1 MEIPDRNAFQPPVSG
16 GAESSSSSAPKAL
29 QMTNVSQE
37 IGEGDTLDGTD
48 GEVQKDS
55 VVESTAVRLQDPEEP
70 IEHWMARNNHLWV
83 YTPHVSDVMIK
94 LGVTNV
100 KELQEYIFV
109 EDLVEKGVN
118 KVTACKILQLVGGVQ
133 YRPMSPD
140 VAVSTNA
147 SVRME
152 QSSGSREAGRDGV
165 RTISQVREAE
175 GPGTKEMPRGSYREI
190 FDTGKYRDAWTLAQ
204 RSPLC
209 VQRLRLVGV
218 GMPPVNPPTKAYR
231 SRSNPVKRGR
241 PLLDKKQVRQ
251 VPRSRSQRRV
261 QPAEVVEKP
270 KPLEPVKPRGG
281 LSYPFSRAWAD
292 LVDDDDQMGA
302 LVSYADSSGD
312 SSEEETNSARHL
324 REIFLRERDSQRTAM
339 SGNVP
344 MAGSSSPNDG
354 QKKSVHLGEG
364 RDKASRGETRQEVTS
379 QVFSLPQP
387 SRRTEQ
393 SQKRAR
399 DGSVMVGS
407 LAVGSTDEVLPG
419 QGVAGQVN
427 VSESAQ
433 VLPGQEVAGQ
443 ETALEGAVQ
452 ISGEETDQKEGEGGS
467 NELRGDGAKTLDV
480 RPVKKDPQ
488 QLLIK
493 GLLNRIYWKVAVG
506 KLPVGQRDCQKGSNK
521 MDRNLVISMS
531 SEGASEQ
538 DLNLALE
545 DDADQSMDDGA
556 MVVMVYDPRMLI
568 QSPTTDW
575 VMRRGLTDRTIWPA
589 IATAAQRICAEM
601 VQVDELNAQLG
612 TGTLLFQR
620 RDQGHYGDLHHSFH
634 DNPCLPVVGNYPLSV
649 MGALL
654 SPGLEGEFKNTDK
667 FGTAMEALAY
677 DWSRSPGMEVH
688 VELMARVAKLV
699 APFLT
704 LGGQGSVVN
713 SEFLWQR
720 GKAQLMEFLQA
731 ATCADQLE
739 VLWKR
744 MDDDADEE
752 VDPSTTVL
760 EILGQE
766 DAVLDQGNNESLIP
780 IEDAG
785 GETIGD
791 TGRDDKAPEVSP
803 EEETSSGS
811 SRLAGTRMFLWSV
824 YSRVAS
830 NWDFSTQDRTT
841 GKIFDS
847 TKGYP
852 GEGPDNG
859 GDFSSKRNL
868 PWISEDYLD
877 EVVSKKMERSSD
889 MDRLDGFVPESEG
902 QLEKVEVENVT
913 ASRILMAL
921 WKKGYR
927 AGYRRLCRSNVSGC
941 KLGAMKHPIKR
952 VQKIGT
958 RKAFVKMF
966 NVFGL
971 SQRGSGDGGKPIMK
985 VVGPRPGFPAVL
997 QASNTDSTLGEGSSS
1012 QVRGNVHVEQNRPMD
1027 RYEAERLEKRKKGF
1041 CYWFSRGKDRCKFGE
1056 HCKFIHSEDDVVLQ
1070 SYWCKYYVAGRP
1082 CFAGKECAFS
1092 HDATGVR
1099 CIQFAQSGKCRYG
1112 DRCVFEHG
1120 DPLDEQR
1127 PRSPRTPPRDGP
1139 RRSSGAKGGEKEIS
1153 PERFDDGEEDFMVY
1167 DDDTKMVELLMEAIS
1182 FMSNGKSDL
1191 ARAEADPLFKLLKF
1205 KGDTDQLDR
1214 EWCSWTTGM
1223 LSLLELHEIVKSY
1236 EVSLAEVE
1244 EWVNDLRIWFERANV
1259 VEEKDPKRGKKR
1271 SLERESSKDIPAEK
1285 EVVETS
1291 ETEVAVEEEVK
1302 KVKKKRKTAAI
1313 EDPYTLMVPKPKK
1326 MPAIIEKGGSS
1337 SNAVVSAGEKA
1348 SKMRTKS
1355 SVVGKTKKKE
1365 KSQSPKKEEVVVVK
1379 GPEEKDRSSDV
1390 DAQASTAVDA
1400 ELGQSCQAIEDAKRE
1415 GLVSSIQRCVQ
1426 DPVLTVSDLEYVLL
1440 RLHLS
1445 IDTHRKKK

>member
-1 MEIPDRNAFQPPVSG
+1 
-16 GAESSSSSAPKAL
+16 
-29 QMTNVSQE
+29 MTNVSQE

-55 VVESTAVRLQDPEEP
+55 VAESTAVRLQGPEEP

-292 LVDDDDQMGA
+292 LVDDDDQTGA

-339 SGNVP
+339 CGNVP

-399 DGSVMVGS
+399 DGSGMVGS

-556 MVVMVYDPRMLI
+556 MVVMVYDPRTLI

-620 RDQGHYGDLHHSFH
+620 RDQGYYGDLHHSFH

-654 SPGLEGEFKNTDK
+654 SPGLEGEFRNTDK
-667 FGTAMEALAY
+667 FGTAMEAIAY

-713 SEFLWQR
+713 SEFLWRR

-739 VLWKR
+739 VLWNR

-780 IEDAG
+780 IEDTG

-791 TGRDDKAPEVSP
+791 TGRDGKAPEVSP

-859 GDFSSKRNL
+859 DDFSSKRNL

-889 MDRLDGFVPESEG
+889 MDGLDGFVPESEG
-902 QLEKVEVENVT
+902 QLEKVEVANVT

-927 AGYRRLCRSNVSGC
+927 AGYRRLCRLNVSGC
-941 KLGAMKHPIKR
+941 KVGAMKHPIKR

-958 RKAFVKMF
+958 RKAFVKIF
-966 NVFGL
+966 NVFGS
-971 SQRGSGDGGKPIMK
+971 SQRGSGAGGKPIMK

-997 QASNTDSTLGEGSSS
+997 QASNTDSALGEGSSS

-1041 CYWFSRGKDRCKFGE
+1041 CYWFSRGKDRCKLGE

-1070 SYWCKYYVAGRP
+1070 SYWCKYYVAGRH
-1082 CFAGKECAFS
+1082 CFSGKECKYS

-1099 CIQFAQSGKCRYG
+1099 CNYPVCS
-1112 DRCVFEHG
+1112 VWEV
-1120 DPLDEQR
+1120 PL
-1127 PRSPRTPPRDGP
+1127 
-1139 RRSSGAKGGEKEIS
+1139 
-1153 PERFDDGEEDFMVY
+1153 
-1167 DDDTKMVELLMEAIS
+1167 
-1182 FMSNGKSDL
+1182 
-1191 ARAEADPLFKLLKF
+1191 
-1205 KGDTDQLDR
+1205 
-1214 EWCSWTTGM
+1214 W
-1223 LSLLELHEIVKSY
+1223 
-1236 EVSLAEVE
+1236 
-1244 EWVNDLRIWFERANV
+1244 
-1259 VEEKDPKRGKKR
+1259 
-1271 SLERESSKDIPAEK
+1271 
-1285 EVVETS
+1285 
-1291 ETEVAVEEEVK
+1291 
-1302 KVKKKRKTAAI
+1302 
-1313 EDPYTLMVPKPKK
+1313 
-1326 MPAIIEKGGSS
+1326 
-1337 SNAVVSAGEKA
+1337 
-1348 SKMRTKS
+1348 
-1355 SVVGKTKKKE
+1355 
-1365 KSQSPKKEEVVVVK
+1365 
-1379 GPEEKDRSSDV
+1379 
-1390 DAQASTAVDA
+1390 
-1400 ELGQSCQAIEDAKRE
+1400 GQVC
-1415 GLVSSIQRCVQ
+1415 L
-1426 DPVLTVSDLEYVLL
+1426 
-1440 RLHLS
+1440 
-1445 IDTHRKKK
+1445 

>member
-1 MEIPDRNAFQPPVSG
+1 M
-16 GAESSSSSAPKAL
+16 
-29 QMTNVSQE
+29 
-37 IGEGDTLDGTD
+37 
-48 GEVQKDS
+48 
-55 VVESTAVRLQDPEEP
+55 
-70 IEHWMARNNHLWV
+70 
-83 YTPHVSDVMIK
+83 
-94 LGVTNV
+94 
-100 KELQEYIFV
+100 
-109 EDLVEKGVN
+109 
-118 KVTACKILQLVGGVQ
+118 
-133 YRPMSPD
+133 
-140 VAVSTNA
+140 
-147 SVRME
+147 
-152 QSSGSREAGRDGV
+152 
-165 RTISQVREAE
+165 
-175 GPGTKEMPRGSYREI
+175 
-190 FDTGKYRDAWTLAQ
+190 
-204 RSPLC
+204 
-209 VQRLRLVGV
+209 
-218 GMPPVNPPTKAYR
+218 
-231 SRSNPVKRGR
+231 
-241 PLLDKKQVRQ
+241 
-251 VPRSRSQRRV
+251 
-261 QPAEVVEKP
+261 
-270 KPLEPVKPRGG
+270 
-281 LSYPFSRAWAD
+281 
-292 LVDDDDQMGA
+292 
-302 LVSYADSSGD
+302 
-312 SSEEETNSARHL
+312 
-324 REIFLRERDSQRTAM
+324 
-339 SGNVP
+339 
-344 MAGSSSPNDG
+344 
-354 QKKSVHLGEG
+354 
-364 RDKASRGETRQEVTS
+364 
-379 QVFSLPQP
+379 
-387 SRRTEQ
+387 
-393 SQKRAR
+393 
-399 DGSVMVGS
+399 
-407 LAVGSTDEVLPG
+407 
-419 QGVAGQVN
+419 N

-480 RPVKKDPQ
+480 RPVKRDPQ

-493 GLLNRIYWKVAVG
+493 GLLSRIYWKVAVG

-556 MVVMVYDPRMLI
+556 MVVMVCDPRMLI

-667 FGTAMEALAY
+667 FRTAMEAIAY

-688 VELMARVAKLV
+688 VELTARVAKLV

-752 VDPSTTVL
+752 VDPSTMVL

-780 IEDAG
+780 I
-785 GETIGD
+785 GD
-791 TGRDDKAPEVSP
+791 TGRDGKAPEVSP

-824 YSRVAS
+824 YARVTS

-859 GDFSSKRNL
+859 DDFSSKRNL

-902 QLEKVEVENVT
+902 QLEKAEVENVT

-941 KLGAMKHPIKR
+941 KVGAMKHPIKR

-971 SQRGSGDGGKPIMK
+971 SQRGSGADGKPIMK

-1012 QVRGNVHVEQNRPMD
+1012 QVHGNVHAEQNRPMD

-1056 HCKFIHSEDDVVLQ
+1056 QCKFIRSEDDVVLH

-1127 PRSPRTPPRDGP
+1127 PRSPRTPLRDGP
-1139 RRSSGAKGGEKEIS
+1139 RRSSGSKGGEKENGSMMVRRIS
-1153 PERFDDGEEDFMVY
+1153 WFM
-1167 DDDTKMVELLMEAIS
+1167 TMI
-1182 FMSNGKSDL
+1182 
-1191 ARAEADPLFKLLKF
+1191 
-1205 KGDTDQLDR
+1205 
-1214 EWCSWTTGM
+1214 
-1223 LSLLELHEIVKSY
+1223 
-1236 EVSLAEVE
+1236 
-1244 EWVNDLRIWFERANV
+1244 
-1259 VEEKDPKRGKKR
+1259 PKWW
-1271 SLERESSKDIPAEK
+1271 
-1285 EVVETS
+1285 
-1291 ETEVAVEEEVK
+1291 
-1302 KVKKKRKTAAI
+1302 
-1313 EDPYTLMVPKPKK
+1313 
-1326 MPAIIEKGGSS
+1326 
-1337 SNAVVSAGEKA
+1337 N
-1348 SKMRTKS
+1348 
-1355 SVVGKTKKKE
+1355 
-1365 KSQSPKKEEVVVVK
+1365 
-1379 GPEEKDRSSDV
+1379 
-1390 DAQASTAVDA
+1390 
-1400 ELGQSCQAIEDAKRE
+1400 C
-1415 GLVSSIQRCVQ
+1415 
-1426 DPVLTVSDLEYVLL
+1426 
-1440 RLHLS
+1440 
-1445 IDTHRKKK
+1445 